1 MKNFQINSKILYCI
15 IFTTMLYGCMQ
26 EKEGKNFD
34 AVISSMKE
42 MSDLGTVEYKFTK
55 ILKAEDDATWYKV
68 GARKMLINSKA
79 YVKAGV
85 EFSQII
91 VESIDESKAS
101 ASPT

>member
-1 MKNFQINSKILYCI
+1 MTNFQINSKILYCI
-15 IFTTMLYGCMQ
+15 IFTTMLYGCKQ

-68 GARKMLINSKA
+68 GEIKTLINTKPMLKLALIFLKLQSNQLMNQKE
-79 YVKAGV
+79 V
-85 EFSQII
+85 
-91 VESIDESKAS
+91 
-101 ASPT
+101 